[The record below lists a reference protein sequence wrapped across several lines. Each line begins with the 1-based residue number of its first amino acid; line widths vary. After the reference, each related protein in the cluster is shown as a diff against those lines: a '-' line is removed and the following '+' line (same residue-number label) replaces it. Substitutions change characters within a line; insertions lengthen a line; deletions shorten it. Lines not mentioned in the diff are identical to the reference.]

1 MISVHSS
8 TAASQRGE
16 RPGMGVMTFGHQP
29 ALRVARP
36 STRTEDRVQLGSG
49 RVGVAQLIQP
59 SQREDERLLD
69 RIGGIFPAAKEME
82 RVEVESGPMSGRAL
96 CPGPSIAA

>member
-1 MISVHSS
+1 
-8 TAASQRGE
+8 
-16 RPGMGVMTFGHQP
+16 MGVMTFGHQP

-69 RIGGIFPAAKEME
+69 RISGIFPAAKEME
-82 RVEVESGPMSGRAL
+82 RVGVER
-96 CPGPSIAA
+96 CPGPSIAACAAWTRSASDGCSSAAWFTIT